1 MIGFILLVLC
11 VLFSALASIFL
22 KMGVSALTQPS
33 NFLSVITSPMIWFG
47 GGFYSIAFLG
57 YIYVLKIV
65 PLSLVQPVITAGV
78 SVFTTVVAVIFFKE
92 QLMLLNWFGLLIVCI
107 GIFFIFYGRI

>member
-33 NFLSVITSPMIWFG
+33 SFLSVITSPMIWLG

-78 SVFTTVVAVIFFKE
+78 SVLTTVVAVMFFKE
-92 QLMLLNWFGLLIVCI
+92 QLMSIHWFGLLLICT
-107 GIFFIFYGRI
+107 GIFLLFWGRV

>member
-1 MIGFILLVLC
+1 
-11 VLFSALASIFL
+11 
-22 KMGVSALTQPS
+22 
-33 NFLSVITSPMIWFG
+33 MIWLG

-78 SVFTTVVAVIFFKE
+78 SVLTTVVAVMFFKE
-92 QLMLLNWFGLLIVCI
+92 QLMSIHWFGLLLICT
-107 GIFFIFYGRI
+107 GIFLLFWGRV